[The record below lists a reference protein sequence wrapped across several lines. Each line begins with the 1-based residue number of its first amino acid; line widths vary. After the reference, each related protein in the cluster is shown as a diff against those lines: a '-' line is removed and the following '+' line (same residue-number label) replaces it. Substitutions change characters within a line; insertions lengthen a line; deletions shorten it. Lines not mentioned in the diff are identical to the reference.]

1 MNMIHPSSGH
11 CWHGGDK
18 GGVGEW
24 KIHSLDE
31 GVAFFNRRIREMGPA
46 ETKNNKRPVQIYF
59 FLSTLASTALVC
71 LI

>member
-24 KIHSLDE
+24 EWSLDE